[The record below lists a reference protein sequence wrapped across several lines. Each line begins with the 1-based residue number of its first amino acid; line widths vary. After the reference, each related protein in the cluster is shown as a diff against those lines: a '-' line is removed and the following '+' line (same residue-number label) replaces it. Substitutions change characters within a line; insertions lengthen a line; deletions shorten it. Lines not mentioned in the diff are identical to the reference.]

1 MLNQC
6 CQTFRECPQT
16 FRGISPN
23 IPGNA
28 AKHSGECP
36 IYFDGKG
43 IVEAS
48 SITVV
53 FFGELLIVCSVIFCV
68 ENLSKLLA
76 ARLNSGENLISV
88 PWKSFEKFLL
98 ASATQDSVANHRRTI
113 SYDHRNTLYNLC
125 FSFLIFFR
133 IYIHNI
139 VYVNGFV

>member
-6 CQTFRECPQT
+6 CQT

-36 IYFDGKG
+36 IYFDDKG

-48 SITVV
+48 SITDV
-53 FFGELLIVCSVIFCV
+53 FFGELLIVCCVIFCV

-98 ASATQDSVANHRRTI
+98 VSATQDSVSNHRRAI
-113 SYDHRNTLYNLC
+113 
-125 FSFLIFFR
+125 IFFFLWGSRSTPGSFNIR
-133 IYIHNI
+133 ITINYLWLI
-139 VYVNGFV
+139 